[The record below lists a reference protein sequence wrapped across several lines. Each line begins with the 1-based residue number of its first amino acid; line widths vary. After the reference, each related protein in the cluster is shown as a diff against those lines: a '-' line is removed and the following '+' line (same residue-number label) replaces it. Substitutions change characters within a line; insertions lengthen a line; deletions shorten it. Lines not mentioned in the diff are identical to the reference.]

1 MEWNRRWRRA
11 GWLLAVPVLTG
22 AAGAAG
28 PLAADLLLAPGNA
41 PAQPPL
47 WPAAVPAV
55 LVGLVA
61 GLAVVWRAEAR
72 AAERLRRSEAHYR
85 ALASS
90 SNDAALVVDGELRVT
105 GVAPALEP
113 PAGPGRPPLAGQLLV
128 DVVHPDDADEL
139 VHWLHDAAAG
149 APTGLHGFRI
159 PAAAGS
165 WRVLEAGVSDLREDA
180 DVRGLVLHCRDVTD
194 RADREHELR
203 ALAYTDSLTGLPNC
217 AAQRAALRELLAAQR
232 PDVTLLQLE
241 LHGIGEAREALG
253 RAGADA
259 ALTEVAR
266 RLRATVRADDHV
278 ACTGPEQF
286 TVLATGTGDE
296 PDRLADRL
304 LSIIETPIATGT
316 AFVDLTAVVAL
327 VPLTGDLTEEQVI
340 DRAELAVAD
349 ARAAGEGSVRRYR
362 AELGAVRDRRDQL
375 RGDLAG
381 ALDRRELTVLW
392 QPVVALEDHRVN
404 GVEALLRWRHPVLGD
419 VAPDEV
425 LAVAERAGLVVALH
439 RWVLREAIAASAQL
453 SVHAPG
459 INIAVNAAPA
469 HVAAGTLVDDVA
481 AALAEGRLPA
491 DRLVIELPE
500 EAFELPR
507 ATDDVAAL
515 RLMGVRLALDDLG
528 GSRPTLSRAGGL
540 PVDIIKL
547 DRSLLARVD
556 RDRHARAVCEAVVGL
571 GAALRVD
578 VVAEGVETAGQ
589 LAVLRAMG
597 CGYAQGFL
605 LSRPIPLPVL
615 VELLRSGE
623 GTLWPGAVGGTPAGR
638 TPVLDGAQVR

>member
-1 MEWNRRWRRA
+1 VEENRRWRRA
-11 GWLLAVPVLTG
+11 GWLLAVPVLAG
-22 AAGAAG
+22 SAGAAG
-28 PLAADLLLAPGNA
+28 PLAADPLLAPGDA
-41 PAQPPL
+41 PAHLPL
-47 WPAAVPAV
+47 LVAVPA
-55 LVGLVA
+55 LLLGLVA
-61 GLAVVWRAEAR
+61 VLALLWRAEAR
-72 AAERLRRSEAHYR
+72 AAERLRRSEAHHR
-85 ALASS
+85 ALAGS
-90 SNDAALVVDGELRVT
+90 SNDAALVLDGALRIA

-113 PAGPGRPPLAGQLLV
+113 PPGGGRPPLAGQLLA
-128 DVVHPDDADEL
+128 DVVHPDDADRL
-139 VHWLHDAAAG
+139 VRWLHDATAGARTGLHAFRIPGAAG
-149 APTGLHGFRI
+149 A
-159 PAAAGS
+159 
-165 WRVLEAGVSDLREDA
+165 WRVVEAGISDLRQDA
-180 DVRGLVLHCRDVTD
+180 EVGGLVLHCRDVTD

-203 ALAYTDSLTGLPNC
+203 ALAYTDPLTGLPNC
-217 AAQRAALRELLAAQR
+217 AAQRSELRELLAAQR

-241 LHGIGEAREALG
+241 LHGISEAREALG
-253 RAGADA
+253 RAGTDVVVA
-259 ALTEVAR
+259 EVAR

-278 ACTGPEQF
+278 ARTGPGQF
-286 TVLATGTGDE
+286 TVLASGAGDE

-304 LSIIETPIATGT
+304 LSVIETPIATGT

-327 VPLTGDLTEEQVI
+327 VPLGGDLTEEQVL

-392 QPVVALEDHRVN
+392 QPVVSLEDHRVT

-425 LAVAERAGLVVALH
+425 LAVAERAGLVAVLQ

-453 SVHAPG
+453 AAHAPG

-481 AALAEGRLPA
+481 AALAEGGLPA
-491 DRLVIELPE
+491 DRLVVELPE
-500 EAFELPR
+500 VAFELPR

-556 RDRHARAVCEAVVGL
+556 RDRHARAVCEAVIGL
-571 GAALRVD
+571 AAALRVD

-589 LAVLRAMG
+589 LAVLQAMG

-605 LSRPIPLPVL
+605 LSRPVPLPVL
-615 VELLRSGE
+615 VELLRSGA
-623 GTLWPGAVGGTPAGR
+623 GTVWPGAVGGTPAAR
-638 TPVLDGAQVR
+638 PAVLDGAQVR

>member
-1 MEWNRRWRRA
+1 MEENRRWRRA
-11 GWLLAVPVLTG
+11 GWLLAVPVLAG

-28 PLAADLLLAPGNA
+28 PLAADPLLAPGDA
-41 PAQPPL
+41 PAHLPL
-47 WPAAVPAV
+47 MLAVPGLLGLITV
-55 LVGLVA
+55 LAL
-61 GLAVVWRAEAR
+61 LWRSEAR

-90 SNDAALVVDGELRVT
+90 SNDAALVIDGALRIT

-113 PAGPGRPPLAGQLLV
+113 PAGGGPPMTGQLLA
-128 DVVHPDDADEL
+128 DVVHPDDADPL
-139 VHWLHDAAAG
+139 LHWLSDAAAG
-149 APTGLHGFRI
+149 ARTGLHGFRF
-159 PAAAGS
+159 PGAAGT
-165 WRVLEAGVSDLREDA
+165 WRVLEAGISDLREDA
-180 DVRGLVLHCRDVTD
+180 DVRGLVLHCRDATD
-194 RADREHELR
+194 RARREHELR
-203 ALAYTDSLTGLPNC
+203 VLAYTDPLTGLPNC
-217 AAQRAALRELLAAQR
+217 AAQRSALRELLAAQR

-241 LHGIGEAREALG
+241 LHGIGGARDALG
-253 RAGADA
+253 RAGTDA
-259 ALTEVAR
+259 ALAEVAR
-266 RLRATVRADDHV
+266 RLRATVRTDDHV
-278 ACTGPEQF
+278 ASTGPEQF
-286 TVLATGTGDE
+286 SVLASGAGDE

-304 LSIIETPIATGT
+304 LSVIETPIATGT
-316 AFVDLTAVVAL
+316 AFVELTAVVAL
-327 VPLTGDLTEEQVI
+327 VPLSGDLTEEQVL

-362 AELGAVRDRRDQL
+362 AELGAVRDRRDRL

-392 QPVVALEDHRVN
+392 QPVVSLEDHRVT

-425 LAVAERAGLVVALH
+425 LAVAERAGLVVVLQ

-453 SVHAPG
+453 SAHAPG

-469 HVAAGTLVDDVA
+469 HMTAGTLVDDVA
-481 AALAEGRLPA
+481 AALAEGGLPA

-500 EAFELPR
+500 EAFELPG
-507 ATDDVAAL
+507 ASDDVTAL

-556 RDRHARAVCEAVVGL
+556 RDRHARAICEALLGL

-615 VELLRSGE
+615 VELLRSGG

-638 TPVLDGAQVR
+638 TAVLDGVQVR